1 MRTGATLIPIM
12 LLLALIVP
20 SLARA
25 HSAYSIGQV
34 SQQTSPSSATA
45 GASVE
50 VSSRRPGV
58 PTGAANAAAPV
69 PESPSAGESLP
80 AATPVSSGESSGSGG
95 YIRLRGNACPA
106 LNYPPPC
113 VLPVSASTP
122 APGAARPARPAV
134 SPVVVA
140 ERVAA
145 RLSLAAGQIQAS
157 PRTEGLTGAASWFW
171 LSPTTSTRSLSVAL
185 GGERVTVTA
194 TPQSVRW
201 SFGDGTNLT
210 GGPGVAYRPGTAPAG
225 AVRHIYQTRCLP
237 GDQGHD
243 PNVLA
248 SCGPDGYTA
257 EALVQWTI
265 SYTATG
271 PVAGGGALPSRP
283 TATSTAYPVREAR
296 AFLTAG
302 GGQ

>member
-1 MRTGATLIPIM
+1 MRTGATLVSIM

-20 SLARA
+20 SLVWA
-25 HSAYSIGQV
+25 HASYSIGQV

-50 VSSRRPGV
+50 VSSRR
-58 PTGAANAAAPV
+58 AANATAPL
-69 PESPSAGESLP
+69 PESPPAGESLP
-80 AATPVSSGESSGSGG
+80 AATPVSASESGSTGSTTP
-95 YIRLRGNACPA
+95 RGNTCQT

-113 VLPVSASTP
+113 LQPVSSGTP
-122 APGAARPARPAV
+122 APAAARPGPAV
-134 SPVVVA
+134 NPVVVA
-140 ERVAA
+140 ERAA
-145 RLSLAAGQIQAS
+145 TLISLAAGQVQAS
-157 PRTEGLTGAASWFW
+157 PKAEGLTGAASWFW
-171 LSPTTSTRSLSVAL
+171 LSPTTSTHSLSVAL

-201 SFGDGTNLT
+201 SFGDGSDLIA
-210 GGPGVAYRPGTAPAG
+210 GSGVPYTPGTVPAG
-225 AVRHIYQTRCLP
+225 AVRHVYQTRCLP

-243 PNVLA
+243 PNVLQ

-257 EALVQWTI
+257 EALVQWAI

-271 PVAGGGALPSRP
+271 PVAGGGALPSRS
-283 TATSTAYPVREAR
+283 TATSIAYPVSEAR

-302 GGQ
+302 SGE

>member
-1 MRTGATLIPIM
+1 MRTGATLVSIM

-20 SLARA
+20 SLVWA
-25 HSAYSIGQV
+25 HASYSIGQV

-50 VSSRRPGV
+50 VSSRR
-58 PTGAANAAAPV
+58 AASVTAPL
-69 PESPSAGESLP
+69 PESPPAGESPP
-80 AATPVSSGESSGSGG
+80 AATPVSASESGSTGSTTP
-95 YIRLRGNACPA
+95 RGNTCQT

-113 VLPVSASTP
+113 LQPVSSGTP
-122 APGAARPARPAV
+122 APAAARPAAV
-134 SPVVVA
+134 NPVVVA
-140 ERVAA
+140 ERAA
-145 RLSLAAGQIQAS
+145 TLISLAAGQVQAS
-157 PRTEGLTGAASWFW
+157 PKAEGLTGAASWFW
-171 LSPTTSTRSLSVAL
+171 LSPTTSTHSLSVAL

-201 SFGDGTNLT
+201 SFGDGSDLIA
-210 GGPGVAYRPGTAPAG
+210 GPGVPYTPGTVPAG
-225 AVRHIYQTRCLP
+225 AVRHVYQTRCLP

-243 PNVLA
+243 PNILQ

-257 EALVQWTI
+257 EALVQWAI

-271 PVAGGGALPSRP
+271 PVAGGGALPSRS
-283 TATSTAYPVREAR
+283 TATSIAYPVSEAR

-302 GGQ
+302 SGQ

>member
-1 MRTGATLIPIM
+1 MRTGATLVSIM
-12 LLLALIVP
+12 LLSALIVP

-25 HSAYSIGQV
+25 RTSYSIGQV

-50 VSSRRPGV
+50 VSSRRPAM
-58 PTGAANAAAPV
+58 PAREANAVAPT

-80 AATPVSSGESSGSGG
+80 VSASESSGSTGSTTP
-95 YIRLRGNACPA
+95 RGKTCPM

-113 VLPVSASTP
+113 LAPVSTSPP

-134 SPVVVA
+134 NPVVVA
-140 ERVAA
+140 ERAAA
-145 RLSLAAGQIQAS
+145 RLSLAAGQVQAS
-157 PRTEGLTGAASWFW
+157 PKTEGLTGAASWLW
-171 LSPTTSTRSLSVAL
+171 LSPTTSTHSLSVAL

-201 SFGDGTNLT
+201 SFGDNSDLVA
-210 GGPGVAYRPGTAPAG
+210 GPGVPYRPGAAPAD
-225 AVRHIYQTRCLP
+225 AVRHVYQTRCLP

-243 PNVLA
+243 PNVLS
-248 SCGPDGYTA
+248 SCGPDGYMI
-257 EALVQWTI
+257 EALVQWAI
-265 SYTATG
+265 SYTASG
-271 PVAGGGALPSRP
+271 PVAGGGALPSRS
-283 TATSTAYPVREAR
+283 TATSVAYPVSEAR